1 MITQVFRSS
10 SALKSVGK
18 VKVFLKVN
26 SLTTE
31 QGTHPLKAKNMMIQQ
46 NLQYTDIPTQTEASH
61 KTLHCVFIGKFVVYF

>member
-18 VKVFLKVN
+18 VKVFLKVS